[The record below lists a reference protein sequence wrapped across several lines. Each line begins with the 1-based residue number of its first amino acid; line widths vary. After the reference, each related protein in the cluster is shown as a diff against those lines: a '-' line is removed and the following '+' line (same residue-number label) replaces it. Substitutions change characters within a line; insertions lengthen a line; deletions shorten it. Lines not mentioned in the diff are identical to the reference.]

1 MNCKLLRTIKSS
13 YQVNETSWY
22 TVKCTLQTHL
32 CHNTKV
38 SGFAPG
44 PGEAGMLPLFF
55 FSHKQYNLSPLWVII
70 YQHLFTEFWLWSFS
84 IHLVWSQP
92 TIKMNLAGFG
102 IWQDFS
108 EGCTYIST
116 GKPVYC
122 ILLGQTAADPLI
134 AEPTWKILHTISI
147 YNNHRI
153 NNLLLRLATLLKSK
167 DMLWGLIF
175 NSKSIRFF
183 KALIFW
189 IFQCDG
195 YSGALWIRCKD
206 CITAQRGQYKPS
218 ISLAATKGPI
228 SSSWH
233 RRLQPS

>member
-22 TVKCTLQTHL
+22 TIKCTLQTHL
-32 CHNTKV
+32 CHNTRA

-44 PGEAGMLPLFF
+44 PGEAGMLPHFF
-55 FSHKQYNLSPLWVII
+55 FFPQTIQPVTSLSHNRSAPFYRVLTVVFQY
-70 YQHLFTEFWLWSFS
+70 SFGMVTA
-84 IHLVWSQP
+84 HYKDECYL
-92 TIKMNLAGFG
+92 

-108 EGCTYIST
+108 EGCTYISM

-134 AEPTWKILHTISI
+134 AEPTWTILHTISI
-147 YNNHRI
+147 YNHHRI

-167 DMLWGLIF
+167 DILWGLIF
-175 NSKSIRFF
+175 NTKCIRFF

-195 YSGALWIRCKD
+195 YSGALWIRCKE

-218 ISLAATKGPI
+218 ISLATTKGPI